1 MANKPKKYRANMS
14 DQILTT
20 ALDALKY
27 LQTANSIFFTKISS
41 EADYLTRRRLL
52 QTGKG
57 YIENV
62 STVFYI
68 FIETVR
74 KHDSENDDRLYK
86 QEMEVGDAC
95 NTIIKRIDGILK
107 SDKEISYYATQ
118 ANRIKKQGHTGSAGY
133 WWLRSPY
140 STDGFC
146 NCNNGGNPNNNNAT
160 NTNLVAPF
168 GYVSIPEK

>member
-1 MANKPKKYRANMS
+1 MSVPTWKRSLSPTDFLYQPYRLCIRLTEIMANKPKKYRANMS

-27 LQTANSIFFTKISS
+27 LQTANSIFFTKTSS

-52 QTGKG
+52 QTSKG

-107 SDKEISYYATQ
+107 SDKEIY
-118 ANRIKKQGHTGSAGY
+118 KKYIRGPAS
-133 WWLRSPY
+133 
-140 STDGFC
+140 
-146 NCNNGGNPNNNNAT
+146 
-160 NTNLVAPF
+160 
-168 GYVSIPEK
+168 